1 MFSLKKKLTL
11 KKRRA
16 SSSSN
21 SVSDAEDRVV
31 MVCEEI
37 PSEISVDSGRGSHSA
52 GTRSSQGSSTGDA
65 DNGHGWSSGSIF
77 PKLSLNMEEGSN
89 GSVSVPS
96 PGDHY
101 AVRSTLRV
109 KELYWSEL
117 SISPLFLYSFRLNV
131 ISFFSIHECKRMCC
145 VCG

>member
-1 MFSLKKKLTL
+1 MFSLKRKLSL

-37 PSEISVDSGRGSHSA
+37 PSEISVDSGRGSNSA
-52 GTRSSQGSSTGDA
+52 GTRSSEGSSTGDA
-65 DNGHGWSSGSIF
+65 DNGHGWSSFSIS
-77 PKLSLNMEEGSN
+77 PKLSLRMEDGSN
-89 GSVSVPS
+89 GFVSVPN

-101 AVRSTLRV
+101 AVRSTLHV
-109 KELYWSEL
+109 KELYRSEL
-117 SISPLFLYSFRLNV
+117 SIPSSLFF
-131 ISFFSIHECKRMCC
+131 
-145 VCG
+145 

>member
-1 MFSLKKKLTL
+1 MFSLKKKLSF

-16 SSSSN
+16 SSSN

-52 GTRSSQGSSTGDA
+52 GTRSSEGSSAGDA
-65 DNGHGWSSGSIF
+65 DNGHSWSSVSISPNF
-77 PKLSLNMEEGSN
+77 SHKMEDRSN
-89 GSVSVPS
+89 GSFSAPS

-101 AVRSTLRV
+101 AVRSTLHV
-109 KELYWSEL
+109 KELYRSEL
-117 SISPLFLYSFRLNV
+117 LNPPLFFHYFLRLN
-131 ISFFSIHECKRMCC
+131 INKCFSRHCC
-145 VCG
+145 EPG

>member
-1 MFSLKKKLTL
+1 MFSLKRRLSI

-37 PSEISVDSGRGSHSA
+37 PSEISVDSGRGSHST
-52 GTRSSQGSSTGDA
+52 GTHSSEDSSVGDA
-65 DNGHGWSSGSIF
+65 DYGQGWSIS
-77 PKLSLNMEEGSN
+77 PNLSLRMEDGSN
-89 GSVSVPS
+89 GYVSAPS

-101 AVRSTLRV
+101 AVRSTLHV
-109 KELYWSEL
+109 KELYRSEF
-117 SISPLFLYSFRLNV
+117 SNPPFISHVNV
-131 ISFFSIHECKRMCC
+131 VCFSRH
-145 VCG
+145 

>member
-1 MFSLKKKLTL
+1 MFSLRRKLSS

-37 PSEISVDSGRGSHSA
+37 PSEISVDSGRGSHST
-52 GTRSSQGSSTGDA
+52 GTRSSEDSSAGDA
-65 DNGHGWSSGSIF
+65 DNGQHWSSVSVS
-77 PKLSLNMEEGSN
+77 PKLSLRMEEGSN
-89 GSVSVPS
+89 GSFSAPS

-101 AVRSTLRV
+101 AVRSTLHV
-109 KELYWSEL
+109 KELYRSEL
-117 SISPLFLYSFRLNV
+117 LNPPLFLYST
-131 ISFFSIHECKRMCC
+131 
-145 VCG
+145 